1 LLVRLSGYQLAKI
14 AFFQYLRKSKR
25 LEDKMDQNH
34 TTYNIL
40 DKVDSP
46 KDIKGLSIGELREL
60 CAEIRSYMIE
70 CCSINPGHLGSSLGA
85 VELIVG
91 LHYVYDAPQDKLV
104 FDVGHQAYAHK
115 IITGRREAF
124 RKNRMKDGISGFP
137 KRSESEYDA
146 FGAGHSS
153 TSISAA
159 LGFAEAAK
167 QQKLGH
173 KAVALIG
180 DGSLTGGLAF
190 EGLNNA
196 GAAKTDILVIL
207 NDNNISIDRNIGA
220 IHEYLL
226 NITTDP
232 RYNKAKKHI
241 WDKLGDGRFRKLIQK
256 MVVGTKSYLVR
267 HSGGDLF
274 EAMGF
279 RYFGPIDG
287 NDIEQVIRTLQKLKE
302 LGGPLILHTL
312 TTKGKGYAPAEANQT
327 VWHAPGIF
335 DPETGERIKSEKGE
349 SRYQDVFGATLL
361 ELAKMNPKVVGITP
375 AMASGCGMNILAKE
389 MPDRFYDVGIEEE
402 HAVTFSAGLA
412 AGGMKPFCNI
422 YSSFSQRALDQ
433 IIHDVA
439 LQNLPVVLCLDRGGI
454 VGEDGATHHGCYD
467 MALYRTIPGAIIA
480 APKDEI
486 ELKNMMYS
494 AMLSEDGPY
503 IIRYPRGYGEGTGWQ
518 TSEFEEYAA
527 GKGEKLKDGEDIAV
541 IAAGP
546 FANRAVEAAEIVK
559 EKTGRCPAIYNIR
572 YIKPVDEDMLEEICG
587 KFDEIIT
594 IEDGCIT
601 GGLYGCVAEYTAQ
614 RDKGISI
621 TPIAI
626 PDSYLSQGTQEE
638 LRDECG
644 LTTRRIAE
652 TIEGKMKKI
661 SKKDRKVLEI

>member
-1 LLVRLSGYQLAKI
+1 
-14 AFFQYLRKSKR
+14 
-25 LEDKMDQNH
+25 MDQNH
-34 TTYNIL
+34 TTYAIL
-40 DKVDSP
+40 EKVDSP
-46 KDIKGLSIGELREL
+46 RDIKTMDFDQLRQL
-60 CAEIRSYMIE
+60 CAEIRQYMIE
-70 CCSINPGHLGSSLGA
+70 CCSVNPGHLGSSLGA

-91 LHYVYDAPQDKLV
+91 LHYVYDTPGDKLV

-124 RKNRMKDGISGFP
+124 RRNRMKDGISGFP

-167 QQKLGH
+167 QQNLAQKV
-173 KAVALIG
+173 VALIG

-232 RYNKAKKHI
+232 RYNNAKKRI
-241 WDKLGDGRFRKLIQK
+241 WDRLGDGRFRKMIQK
-256 MVVGTKSYLVR
+256 MVVSTKSSLVR

-287 NDIEQVIRTLQKLKE
+287 NDIEQVVRTLRKLKDI
-302 LGGPLILHTL
+302 GGPLILHTL

-349 SRYQDVFGATLL
+349 SRYQDVFGTVLL
-361 ELAKMNPKVVGITP
+361 ELARMNPKVVGITP
-375 AMASGCGMNILAKE
+375 AMASGCGMNLLARE
-389 MPDRFYDVGIEEE
+389 MPERFYDVGIEEE

-412 AGGMKPFCNI
+412 AGGLKPFCNI
-422 YSSFSQRALDQ
+422 YSSFSQRAYDQ

-467 MALYRTIPGAIIA
+467 MAIYRTIPGAIVA
-480 APKDEI
+480 APADEV

-494 AMLSEDGPY
+494 AMLSDNGPY
-503 IIRYPRGYGEGTGWQ
+503 IIRYPRGYGEGAGWQ
-518 TSEFEEYAA
+518 SSSYEEYVP
-527 GKGEKLKDGEDIAV
+527 GKGTMLLNGEGVAV

-546 FANRAVEAAEIVK
+546 VVNRAVEAAK
-559 EKTGRCPAIYNIR
+559 ELKDKTGFCPAIYNIR
-572 YIKPVDEDMLEEICG
+572 YIKPIDEEMLEEICG
-587 KFDEIIT
+587 RFCEIVT
-594 IEDGCIT
+594 IEDGSIV
-601 GGLYGCVAEYTAQ
+601 GGLYGSVAEYVSCHH
-614 RDKGISI
+614 KGVYV

-626 PDSYLSQGTQEE
+626 PDRYLSQGTQDE

-644 LTTRRIAE
+644 LTTARIRE
-652 TIEGKMKKI
+652 LLEEKMKKI
-661 SKKDRKVLEI
+661 SKKD

>member
-1 LLVRLSGYQLAKI
+1 
-14 AFFQYLRKSKR
+14 
-25 LEDKMDQNH
+25 MDQNH

-503 IIRYPRGYGEGTGWQ
+503 IIRYPRGYGEGAGWQ

>member
-1 LLVRLSGYQLAKI
+1 
-14 AFFQYLRKSKR
+14 
-25 LEDKMDQNH
+25 MDQNH

-518 TSEFEEYAA
+518 RSEFEEYAA